1 MITDAFSHDSDTL
14 KWIDY
19 KSSTLI
25 MNVVAPEMS
34 ENYKKQICQNI
45 ESFFNQKVQHC
56 HFNQKILIS

>member
-1 MITDAFSHDSDTL
+1 MS
-14 KWIDY
+14 
-19 KSSTLI
+19 
-25 MNVVAPEMS
+25 VVAPEMS